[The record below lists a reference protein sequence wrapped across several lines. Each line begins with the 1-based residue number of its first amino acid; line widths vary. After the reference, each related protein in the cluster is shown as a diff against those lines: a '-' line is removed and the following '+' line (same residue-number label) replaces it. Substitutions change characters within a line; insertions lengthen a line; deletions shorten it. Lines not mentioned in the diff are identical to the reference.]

1 MLSSDKNIETIALLV
16 DTVKKYLNVQGEYLK
31 LNVIEKIVRLVT
43 ALTLTIVFVIL
54 GVAVLFYLSFALVYW
69 LEPLTGTALAFF
81 LMALLFGGLMIMVFI
96 FRKSWIERP
105 LVRFLANLLL
115 S

>member
-1 MLSSDKNIETIALLV
+1 MLSSDKNVETLAQLV
-16 DTVKKYLNVQGEYLK
+16 ETVKSYPSLQGEYLK
-31 LNVIEKIVRLVT
+31 LNVIDKMVRLVT

-81 LMALLFGGLMIMVFI
+81 IMSMLFLALLVLVFI

-105 LVRFLANLLL
+105 LVRFLADLLM

>member
-1 MLSSDKNIETIALLV
+1 MLSSDKNIETLAQLV
-16 DTVKKYLNVQGEYLK
+16 ETVKSYLSLQGEYLK
-31 LNVIEKIVRLVT
+31 LNVIDKMVRLVT

-81 LMALLFGGLMIMVFI
+81 LMAMLFLALLVLVFI

-105 LVRFLANLLL
+105 LVRFLADLLM

>member
-1 MLSSDKNIETIALLV
+1 MFSSDKNIETIALLV